1 VISNAVIIGVGESCW
16 TMDLSA
22 LLAGE
27 PGADAVPG
35 TTRSGEWQ
43 PVRMLHAGGLRVA
56 LEDTDPNR
64 DCPPWRAAPRVSG
77 TDVTRW
83 QRELQL
89 AWHEIESQPG
99 ADAPAL
105 AAWLTTLTPLAEV
118 RDGCEVSAVSRQPF
132 GAIAASLPADPDT
145 LALLL
150 IREFQAAKL
159 SAVLDLFPLYDPADD
174 HLFPSPWG
182 EGKQQL
188 AGLLRNAYE
197 HLAVADFCRARQARA
212 GGSAVVTAGRRADEQ
227 GAYTRE
233 AIATLLDSGSLTPL
247 GERFVREMGNSAA
260 ASTGS
265 AGIGC

>member
-1 VISNAVIIGVGESCW
+1 
-16 TMDLSA
+16 
-22 LLAGE
+22 
-27 PGADAVPG
+27 
-35 TTRSGEWQ
+35 
-43 PVRMLHAGGLRVA
+43 MLHAGGLRVA